1 MAEGTK
7 IATAGG
13 PLIRNISDTA
23 LWVAVYRARE
33 TERPDAL
40 FCDPFARRLAG
51 ERGEQIAKSIT
62 FGERNAWSYVSRTL
76 LVDRIVMDRVKEGAD
91 MVINL
96 AAGLDA
102 RPYRMELP
110 SSLRWV
116 EVDLPAL
123 IDYKEEILHGEKPRC
138 SVERV
143 RLDLADAA
151 ARHELFQDLGAKARK
166 ALVITEGLLIYLSEE
181 EVLALGRDLA
191 AQPGFADWIV
201 ELVSPGL
208 LKMLRKNF
216 AAVEQS
222 GSPFKFAPS
231 EGVEF
236 FTECGWKPMEVYS
249 LIKNP
254 AIRSRLPWLGR
265 LAAKLP
271 EPSGRQGMRVWSAIC
286 RVTRM

>member
-1 MAEGTK
+1 MTENTE

-23 LWVAVYRARE
+23 LWVAAYRARE
-33 TERPDAL
+33 TERADAL
-40 FCDPFARRLAG
+40 FRDPHARRLAG
-51 ERGEQIAKSIT
+51 ERGEEIAKSMS
-62 FGERNAWSYVSRTL
+62 FGEKNAWSLVSRTL
-76 LVDRIVMDRVKEGAD
+76 LVDRIVTDRVKEGAD

-110 SSLRWV
+110 PSLRWI
-116 EVDLPAL
+116 EVDLSAV
-123 IDYKEEILHGEKPRC
+123 IDYKDEILHEEKPGC
-138 SVERV
+138 SLERF

-151 ARHELFQDLGAKARK
+151 ARRELFHDLGASAKK
-166 ALVITEGLLIYLSEE
+166 ALVITEGLLVYLSRE
-181 EVLALGRDLA
+181 EVLSLGRDLA

-208 LKMLRKNF
+208 LKMLQKNF
-216 AAVEQS
+216 EAVEKS

-231 EGVEF
+231 EGPAF
-236 FTECGWKPMEVYS
+236 FTECGWKPMEVHS

-265 LAAKLP
+265 LAARLP
-271 EPSGRQGMRVWSAIC
+271 ESNGRQGMRVWGAIL